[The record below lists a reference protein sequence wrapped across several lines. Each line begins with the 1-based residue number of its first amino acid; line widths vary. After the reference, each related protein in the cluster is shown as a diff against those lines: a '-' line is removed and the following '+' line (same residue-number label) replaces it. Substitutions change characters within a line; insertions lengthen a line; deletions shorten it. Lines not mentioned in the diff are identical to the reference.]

1 MARAPLDECGAESL
15 FQCHELA
22 ADGCQRQT
30 QLAASR
36 RQVACIRNLHEHAHR
51 REFIHGPII
60 AKNGKMIH
68 QISGYSPSPGDSILS
83 SLEDDTEERAMKIC
97 VFGAGAIGGYMA
109 GEVGLAGPE
118 VCAISRRGHPSALRN
133 HGLTLIAEGQTR
145 PVNLPASD
153 DPMAFGPQDVVICA
167 LKAQQA
173 HASAAAFAPL
183 LGPRTAVLTAMNGIP
198 WWYFYKERGPLDG
211 RPLESVDRGAAQ
223 WNAIGPERA
232 IGCVVDPA
240 CEVVA
245 PGVIEHRLFKRFTI
259 GEPDGSTSERIVAL
273 RDALVSAGFDAP
285 IRDTIRWSIWL
296 KLWGNVCF
304 NPISALTLA
313 TLDRVTSEPGLRALC
328 KSMMA
333 EAQAITTS
341 LGLAI
346 PEQMMERR
354 LNAAG
359 SVFGHKISMLQD
371 LERGRSLEIDA
382 LVTAVREIGRLVKV
396 ATPTIDAALALVQER
411 GRQAGL
417 YGNDA
422 QR

>member
-1 MARAPLDECGAESL
+1 
-15 FQCHELA
+15 
-22 ADGCQRQT
+22 
-30 QLAASR
+30 
-36 RQVACIRNLHEHAHR
+36 
-51 REFIHGPII
+51 
-60 AKNGKMIH
+60 
-68 QISGYSPSPGDSILS
+68 
-83 SLEDDTEERAMKIC
+83 MKIC

-109 GEVGLAGPE
+109 GELALAGHE
-118 VCAISRRGHPSALRN
+118 VSAIARGAHLAAIRS
-133 HGLTLIAEGQTR
+133 HGLKLIVAGQTR
-145 PVNLPASD
+145 TVDLPASD
-153 DPMAFGPQDVVICA
+153 DPATFGPQDVVICA

-173 HASAAAFAPL
+173 HASARAFAPL
-183 LGPRTAVLTAMNGIP
+183 LGPRTAVLTAMNGLP
-198 WWYFYKERGPLDG
+198 WWYFYKEGGPLDG
-211 RPLESVDRGAAQ
+211 HHLESVDPGDAQ

-245 PGVIEHRLFKRFTI
+245 PGVIEHRLYKRFTL
-259 GEPDGSTSERIVAL
+259 GEPDGSTSERLVAL
-273 RDALVSAGFDAP
+273 RDALVSAGFEVP

-313 TLDRVTSEPGLRALC
+313 TLDRVTSEPALRALC

-333 EAQAITTS
+333 EARAITTA
-341 LGLAI
+341 LGLNI

-359 SVFGHKISMLQD
+359 SVVGHKISMLQD
-371 LERGRSLEIDA
+371 LERGRPLEIDA
-382 LVTAVREIGRLVKV
+382 LVTAVQEVGRLVKL
-396 ATPTIDAALALVQER
+396 ATPTIDTVLALVQER

>member
-1 MARAPLDECGAESL
+1 
-15 FQCHELA
+15 
-22 ADGCQRQT
+22 
-30 QLAASR
+30 
-36 RQVACIRNLHEHAHR
+36 
-51 REFIHGPII
+51 
-60 AKNGKMIH
+60 
-68 QISGYSPSPGDSILS
+68 
-83 SLEDDTEERAMKIC
+83 
-97 VFGAGAIGGYMA
+97 
-109 GEVGLAGPE
+109 
-118 VCAISRRGHPSALRN
+118 VCAIARGAHLAAIQS
-133 HGLTLIAEGQTR
+133 HGLELIVEGQTR
-145 PVNLPASD
+145 TVHLPASD
-153 DPMAFGPQDVVICA
+153 DPATFGPQDVVICA

-173 HASAAAFAPL
+173 HASAGAFAPL

-198 WWYFYKERGPLDG
+198 WWYFYKERGRFDG
-211 RPLESVDRGAAQ
+211 HHLESVDAGAAQ

-240 CEVVA
+240 AEVVA
-245 PGVIEHRLFKRFTI
+245 PGVIEHRLYKRFTI
-259 GEPDGSTSERIVAL
+259 GEPDGSTSERVVAL
-273 RDALVSAGFDAP
+273 RDALVSAGFEVP

-333 EAQAITTS
+333 EARAITTA
-341 LGLAI
+341 LGLNI

-359 SVFGHKISMLQD
+359 SVVGHKISMLQD
-371 LERGRSLEIDA
+371 LERGRPLEIDA
-382 LVTAVREIGRLVKV
+382 LVTAVQEMGRLVQV
-396 ATPTIDAALALVQER
+396 ATPMIDTVLALVQER

-417 YGNDA
+417 YGSDS

>member
-1 MARAPLDECGAESL
+1 
-15 FQCHELA
+15 
-22 ADGCQRQT
+22 
-30 QLAASR
+30 
-36 RQVACIRNLHEHAHR
+36 
-51 REFIHGPII
+51 
-60 AKNGKMIH
+60 
-68 QISGYSPSPGDSILS
+68 
-83 SLEDDTEERAMKIC
+83 MKIC

-109 GEVGLAGPE
+109 GKLALAGHE
-118 VCAISRRGHPSALRN
+118 VSAIARGAHLAALQS
-133 HGLTLIAEGQTR
+133 HGLKLIEEGRTR
-145 PVNLPASD
+145 KVDLPSSD
-153 DPMAFGPQDVVICA
+153 DPAVFGPQDVVICA

-173 HASAAAFAPL
+173 NANAGAFAPL

-198 WWYFYKERGPLDG
+198 WWYFYKERGPLEG
-211 RPLESVDRGAAQ
+211 NHLESVDPGAAQ

-245 PGVIEHRLFKRFTI
+245 PGVIEHRLYKRFTI
-259 GEPDGSTSERIVAL
+259 GEPDGSTSERVVAL
-273 RDALVSAGFDAP
+273 RDALVSAGFEVP

-304 NPISALTLA
+304 NPISALTHA

-328 KSMMA
+328 KSMMS
-333 EAQAITTS
+333 EARAITTT

-359 SVFGHKISMLQD
+359 SVVGHKISMLQD
-371 LERGRSLEIDA
+371 LDRGRPLEIDA
-382 LVTAVREIGRLVKV
+382 LVTAVQEMGRLVEV
-396 ATPTIDAALALVQER
+396 ATPTIAMVLALVQER

-422 QR
+422 RR